1 MSSDD
6 EDFDFSDE
14 EMEDP
19 GLADMNVVT
28 KYKEAAKIANSA
40 LEAVLA
46 ACDAG
51 ASVLDL
57 CKIGDAFILEAVGS
71 LYKKDK
77 EMKKGVAFPT
87 CVSVNERVCAYSPM
101 ESEQSLAAGD
111 MVKIDLGCHVDGYI
125 GVVAGSTVVGST
137 AEAPVTGKAADVLAA
152 AYTGAEAIL
161 RLVKPGAKNTD
172 IPDVLEKI
180 AAAHGCS
187 VVEGVLSHQMKRFLI
202 DGEKCILAKAD
213 VENKV
218 EEAEFEVNE
227 VYHLDVAMSTG
238 DGKTRELDEK
248 QRTVFKRASDVDYQL
263 KMKASRMVLN
273 EIKEKFPSLPFTL
286 RQFEDTRARLG
297 MTELTKHEMV
307 YPYPV
312 LFEKEGALVAHVKY
326 TILLMPTGTMQ
337 ITGVGSCPLA
347 TECEVKDEEI
357 LALLAQSIGKKK
369 KKKKKKKAAVDES
382 VEVEK

>member
-1 MSSDD
+1 
-6 EDFDFSDE
+6 
-14 EMEDP
+14 
-19 GLADMNVVT
+19 
-28 KYKEAAKIANSA
+28 
-40 LEAVLA
+40 
-46 ACDAG
+46 
-51 ASVLDL
+51 
-57 CKIGDAFILEAVGS
+57 
-71 LYKKDK
+71 
-77 EMKKGVAFPT
+77 
-87 CVSVNERVCAYSPM
+87 VSCS
-101 ESEQSLAAGD
+101 
-111 MVKIDLGCHVDGYI
+111 DLGCHVDGYL

-312 LFEKEGALVAHVKY
+312 LFEKEGALVAHEKY